1 MNKHEAGGKKVETI
15 KWLSIAGRYTK
26 MYLDKQLEPLG
37 LNSSQHMF
45 VIKICEEPGISQ
57 ERLFSL
63 IYLNPSNITR
73 AITAL
78 EKQGF
83 LVKRQN
89 PADRRTFILDPTEK
103 ARQTYPEIVK
113 IAGGWYEMAL
123 EGFTEEEKALFDSL
137 AKKAGNNLLKEM
149 CEEKE
154 ERKKEAP

>member
-89 PADRRTFILDPTEK
+89 PADRRTFFLDPTEK

-113 IAGGWYEMAL
+113 IAGGWY
-123 EGFTEEEKALFDSL
+123 EEKALFDSL

>member
-1 MNKHEAGGKKVETI
+1 METI
-15 KWLSIAGRYTK
+15 KWLSIAERYTK
-26 MYLDKQLEPLG
+26 MYLDKRLEPLG

-45 VIKICEEPGISQ
+45 VMKICEEPGISQ

-83 LVKRQN
+83 LVKRPN
-89 PADRRTFILDPTEK
+89 PADRRTFFLDPTEK
-103 ARQTYPEIVK
+103 ARQTYPEILK

-123 EGFTEEEKALFDSL
+123 EGFTEEEKDLFDRL

-154 ERKKEAP
+154 ERKNETP